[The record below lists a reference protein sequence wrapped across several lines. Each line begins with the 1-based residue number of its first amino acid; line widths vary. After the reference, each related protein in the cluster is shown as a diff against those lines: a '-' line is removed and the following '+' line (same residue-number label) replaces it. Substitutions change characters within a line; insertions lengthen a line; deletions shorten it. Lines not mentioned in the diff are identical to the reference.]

1 MHRVR
6 NLAGATLL
14 TAGLLAAGPSGAG
27 PYSDDLAKCMV
38 KSSTP
43 ADRAE
48 FVRFLFSAMA
58 QHPDV
63 ASMAKIS
70 PQQMEATLKG
80 TGELIQR
87 LLLQSCRSEA
97 QQAIHFEGMQSIFFG
112 FQFYG
117 QAMAAELLG
126 NPIVAAKLKDL
137 NNYLDA
143 DKFKAFAAE
152 SAAGGAVPPAPTP
165 TPAPASTPT
174 PTPAST
180 PASTPT
186 AAPAPTPAPPPG
198 SVTSA
203 RPPAR

>member
-1 MHRVR
+1 MTLMPRLKG
-6 NLAGATLL
+6 LAYA
-14 TAGLLAAGPSGAG
+14 ALLAVGILEAGPAAAG

-38 KSSTP
+38 RTSTP

-63 ASMAKIS
+63 SSMANIS

-80 TGELIQR
+80 TGDLVQR
-87 LLLQSCRSEA
+87 LLLVSCRSEA
-97 QQAIHFEGMQSIFFG
+97 QLAIRYEGMQSIFYG

-126 NPIVAAKLKDL
+126 NPIVAGKMKDL
-137 NNYLDA
+137 NKYLDA

-152 SAAGGAVPPAPTP
+152 SAASQDPAGAGTGSPGRAAGASGAAAPPAP
-165 TPAPASTPT
+165 APK
-174 PTPAST
+174 
-180 PASTPT
+180 
-186 AAPAPTPAPPPG
+186 
-198 SVTSA
+198 
-203 RPPAR
+203 

>member
-6 NLAGATLL
+6 NRAGAALL

-38 KSSTP
+38 RSSTP

-48 FVRFLFSAMA
+48 FVKFLFSAMA

-63 ASMAKIS
+63 ASMANIS

-87 LLLQSCRSEA
+87 LLMQSCRSEA
-97 QQAIHFEGMQSIFFG
+97 QQAIHYEGMQSVFFG

-152 SAAGGAVPPAPTP
+152 SAAAVPPSAPAPPGTPPGTAAGTPP
-165 TPAPASTPT
+165 TPAQ
-174 PTPAST
+174 TPARG
-180 PASTPT
+180 P
-186 AAPAPTPAPPPG
+186 
-198 SVTSA
+198 
-203 RPPAR
+203 

>member
-1 MHRVR
+1 MRRVR
-6 NLAGATLL
+6 ILAGAVLL
-14 TAGLLAAGPSGAG
+14 TAALLEAGPAGAG

-38 KSSTP
+38 RTSTP

-63 ASMAKIS
+63 SSMANIS

-80 TGELIQR
+80 TGELVQR
-87 LLLQSCRSEA
+87 LLLKSCRSEA
-97 QQAIHFEGMQSIFFG
+97 QQAIRYEGMQSIFYG

-126 NPIVAAKLKDL
+126 NPIVAAKMKDL
-137 NNYLDA
+137 NKYLDA

-152 SAAGGAVPPAPTP
+152 SAAGQDSSGAGTGSRGAGAADRAAPPAL
-165 TPAPASTPT
+165 APK
-174 PTPAST
+174 
-180 PASTPT
+180 
-186 AAPAPTPAPPPG
+186 
-198 SVTSA
+198 
-203 RPPAR
+203 

>member
-6 NLAGATLL
+6 NLAGAALL
-14 TAGLLAAGPSGAG
+14 AAGLLAAGPSGASD
-27 PYSDDLAKCMV
+27 YSDDLAKCMV
-38 KSSTP
+38 RSSTP

-48 FVRFLFSAMA
+48 FVKFLFSAMA

-63 ASMAKIS
+63 SSMAKIS
-70 PQQMEATLKG
+70 PQQLEATLKA

-97 QQAIHFEGMQSIFFG
+97 QQAIHYEGMQSIFLG

-126 NPIVAAKLKDL
+126 NPIVAAKLNDL
-137 NNYLDA
+137 NKYMDA

-152 SAAGGAVPPAPTP
+152 SVAGQGAAAAGTRSAGGAPPA
-165 TPAPASTPT
+165 S
-174 PTPAST
+174 
-180 PASTPT
+180 
-186 AAPAPTPAPPPG
+186 PPPG
-198 SVTSA
+198 
-203 RPPAR
+203 PPAKSP

>member
-1 MHRVR
+1 MPRLKG
-6 NLAGATLL
+6 LAFAALL
-14 TAGLLAAGPSGAG
+14 TVGILEAGLAGAG

-38 KSSTP
+38 RTSTP

-63 ASMAKIS
+63 SSMANIS

-87 LLLQSCRSEA
+87 LLLESCRSEA
-97 QQAIHFEGMQSIFFG
+97 QQAIHYEGMQSVFFG

-126 NPIVAAKLKDL
+126 NPIVAGKMKDL
-137 NNYLDA
+137 NKYLDA
-143 DKFKAFAAE
+143 DRFKAFAAE
-152 SAAGGAVPPAPTP
+152 SAAGQDSGGAGTGSRGRA
-165 TPAPASTPT
+165 AGA
-174 PTPAST
+174 AGG
-180 PASTPT
+180 
-186 AAPAPTPAPPPG
+186 AAPPAPPPK
-198 SVTSA
+198 
-203 RPPAR
+203 

>member
-1 MHRVR
+1 MTLMHRVR
-6 NLAGATLL
+6 DLAGAALL
-14 TAGLLAAGPSGAG
+14 MAGLLAAGPSGAG

-38 KSSTP
+38 RSSTP

-48 FVRFLFSAMA
+48 FVKFLFSAMA

-63 ASMAKIS
+63 ASMANIS
-70 PQQMEATLKG
+70 PQQMKATLKG

-97 QQAIHFEGMQSIFFG
+97 QQAIHHEGMQSIFFG

-117 QAMAAELLG
+117 QAMAAELMG

-137 NNYLDA
+137 NDYLDA

-152 SAAGGAVPPAPTP
+152 SAAGGPGAPAPPEMNPGTSP
-165 TPAPASTPT
+165 TPAQ
-174 PTPAST
+174 TPARG
-180 PASTPT
+180 P
-186 AAPAPTPAPPPG
+186 
-198 SVTSA
+198 
-203 RPPAR
+203 

>member
-1 MHRVR
+1 MHRVG
-6 NLAGATLL
+6 NLAGAALL
-14 TAGLLAAGPSGAG
+14 TAGLLASGPSGAG

-38 KSSTP
+38 RSSTP

-48 FVRFLFSAMA
+48 FVKFLFSAMA

-63 ASMAKIS
+63 ASMAHIS
-70 PQQMEATLKG
+70 RQQMESTLKG
-80 TGELIQR
+80 TGALIQR

-97 QQAIHFEGMQSIFFG
+97 QQAIHYEGMQSVFFG

-152 SAAGGAVPPAPTP
+152 SAAGGPPSAPAPPETTPGTAAGTTPAPAQTP
-165 TPAPASTPT
+165 TPAQ
-174 PTPAST
+174 TPARG
-180 PASTPT
+180 P
-186 AAPAPTPAPPPG
+186 
-198 SVTSA
+198 
-203 RPPAR
+203 

>member
-1 MHRVR
+1 MVR
-6 NLAGATLL
+6 
-14 TAGLLAAGPSGAG
+14 
-27 PYSDDLAKCMV
+27 
-38 KSSTP
+38 SSTA

-48 FVRFLFSAMA
+48 FVKFLFSAMA

-80 TGELIQR
+80 TGELVQR

-97 QQAIHFEGMQSIFFG
+97 RQAIHYEGMQSVFFG

-143 DKFKAFAAE
+143 DKFQAFVQE
-152 SAAGGAVPPAPTP
+152 SAAGGGAAAPGTAAASGAGARASGPGTGSASVPPAK
-165 TPAPASTPT
+165 
-174 PTPAST
+174 
-180 PASTPT
+180 
-186 AAPAPTPAPPPG
+186 G
-198 SVTSA
+198 
-203 RPPAR
+203 R

>member
-6 NLAGATLL
+6 ILAGAALL

-48 FVRFLFSAMA
+48 FVKFLFSALA

-70 PQQMEATLKG
+70 PQQMQAASKAAGQLV
-80 TGELIQR
+80 QR

-97 QQAIHFEGMQSIFFG
+97 RQAIHYEGVQSIYFG

-117 QAMAAELLG
+117 QAMAAELIG
-126 NPIVAAKLKDL
+126 NPVVAAKMKDL

-143 DKFKAFAAE
+143 DKFEAFADQA
-152 SAAGGAVPPAPTP
+152 AAGEKSGGT
-165 TPAPASTPT
+165 
-174 PTPAST
+174 
-180 PASTPT
+180 
-186 AAPAPTPAPPPG
+186 APP
-198 SVTSA
+198 
-203 RPPAR
+203 RPAAKGP

>member
-1 MHRVR
+1 MTFMHRVR
-6 NLAGATLL
+6 NLAGAALL

-152 SAAGGAVPPAPTP
+152 SAAGGAVPAVPTP

-174 PTPAST
+174 PAPTPA
-180 PASTPT
+180 PT
-186 AAPAPTPAPPPG
+186 AAPSPTPAPPPG